1 MHIKSYP
8 VNSQHSQ
15 VGEQNFASMNVKK
28 MYALSGT
35 EVYIV
40 GTVYQIIVLQYNLL
54 RGQMVRQVKF
64 LSKLTWSL
72 LTTFFKLPKFYP

>member
-28 MYALSGT
+28 CMRNQG
-35 EVYIV
+35 
-40 GTVYQIIVLQYNLL
+40 L
-54 RGQMVRQVKF
+54 RST
-64 LSKLTWSL
+64 L
-72 LTTFFKLPKFYP
+72 